1 MDNYIKT
8 IINGLKTWVSSCL
21 SRLETSVSGSLEV
34 AEKAQATAEK
44 AQATADSSISEA
56 RVNELIDE
64 KLGAIENGS
73 Y

>member
-8 IINGLKTWVSSCL
+8 IINGLKAWVSSCL
-21 SRLETSVSGSLEV
+21 SRLETSVSESLEV
-34 AEKAQATAEK
+34 AEK